1 MKKLLF
7 ISCLIVFFNCQKDE
21 VLIGDRYAEI
31 SKKGSNTERLLDS
44 LYMYC
49 NEVWLW
55 QKKLPN
61 YNESNIRRY
70 NNISVALYNLLGNVT
85 NPKNGLA
92 FEKKISPTHL
102 KYSYIIVPKAKS
114 SFGKSAGSFFQE
126 YQQGFGFAVGE
137 VNNEVRVVAVI
148 RNSPAYKAGIKRG
161 DKIIRVDNFK
171 IKNSTDITNRLKN
184 STIKLTVKSLNTAT
198 VLTKK
203 LTKTSFF
210 NNPIYTHKI
219 INQPNA
225 KIGYL
230 AYGSFTNNTTTKL
243 ELETIFSNFS
253 KKGVSKL
260 IIDLRYNQ
268 GGYVSSARYLA
279 NLIAPASLNGKKMYS
294 EHYNQLMQQKE
305 ATILKNQPYFDA
317 NGNPVY
323 RNNKRA
329 TYFDVNYSVASN
341 TYWFKKKGNLEVKHI
356 YIITSNKTAS
366 ASEMLINVLK
376 PYIKVTLV
384 GTKTYGKP
392 VGFMGI
398 NLNDYKVYLSSFL
411 IKNAKGNSDYFEG
424 FKPDIYAEDD
434 ITKNFGSINENCI
447 KKIINKPEEHST
459 NAQRKIINK
468 PKIIMNDN
476 KLLIKQN
483 VNF

>member
-1 MKKLLF
+1 MKKKLLIAILF
-7 ISCLIVFFNCQKDE
+7 IVSCNKDDN
-21 VLIGDRYAEI
+21 LSPKRYTTLP
-31 SKKGSNTERLLDS
+31 KTGSNTEKLLDS
-44 LYMYC
+44 LYVYC
-49 NEVWLW
+49 NEAWLW
-55 QKKLPN
+55 QKHLPS
-61 YNESNIRRY
+61 YKASNIRSY
-70 NNISVALYNLLGNVT
+70 TNIDRALYNLLGNVT
-85 NPKNGLA
+85 NPENGVA

-102 KYSYIIVPKAKS
+102 KYSYVIPKDVS
-114 SFGKSAGSFFQE
+114 SGKIASSFFQE
-126 YQQGFGFAVGE
+126 YQQGFGFTVGE

-161 DKIIRVDNFK
+161 DKIIRVDSFK

-184 STIKLTVKSLNTAT
+184 HTVKLAFKSSNTAT
-198 VLTKK
+198 VFTKK
-203 LTKTSFF
+203 LTKASFF

-219 INQPNA
+219 ITQPNA
-225 KIGYL
+225 KFGYL
-230 AYGSFTNNTTTKL
+230 AYGSFTNNTTTKS

-260 IIDLRYNQ
+260 IVDLRYNQ

-279 NLIAPASLNGKKMYS
+279 NLIAPTSLNGKKMYS

-329 TYFDVNYSVASN
+329 TYFDVDYSVASN
-341 TYWFKKKGNLEVKHI
+341 TYTFEKKGNLEVDHI

-366 ASEMLINVLK
+366 ASEMLINILK
-376 PYIKVTLV
+376 PYTKVTLI
-384 GTKTYGKP
+384 GTKTHGKP
-392 VGFMGI
+392 VGFLGI
-398 NLNDYKVYLSSFL
+398 NLNNYKVYLSSFL
-411 IKNAKGNSDYFEG
+411 IKNAKGNSEYFEG
-424 FKPDIYAEDD
+424 FKPNIYAEDD

-447 KKIINKPEEHST
+447 QKIINKAEEHSLNAQGKIINKP
-459 NAQRKIINK
+459 IIL
-468 PKIIMNDN
+468 MNDN
-476 KLLIKQN
+476 QLLIKQN